1 MRKKGAKRCEL
12 LNAHKGLGE
21 NLSKQFLVSFNRL
34 PRSGPQCR
42 AAHTHAL
49 TSREYVPRNEPH
61 ILYIVENK
69 EARVKNPAKC
79 YCNFYATDHESTS
92 TEYNSQL
99 NKTRKINT

>member
-21 NLSKQFLVSFNRL
+21 NLCKQFLISFNRL

-61 ILYIVENK
+61 LLYIVENK
-69 EARVKNPAKC
+69 EARVKTLLN
-79 YCNFYATDHESTS
+79 STAIFKPL
-92 TEYNSQL
+92 TMNQQVL
-99 NKTRKINT
+99 NITHTLTKQER